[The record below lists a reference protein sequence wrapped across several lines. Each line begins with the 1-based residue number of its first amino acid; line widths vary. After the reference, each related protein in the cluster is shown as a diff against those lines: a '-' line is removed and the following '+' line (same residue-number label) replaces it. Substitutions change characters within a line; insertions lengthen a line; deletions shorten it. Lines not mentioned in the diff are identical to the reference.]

1 MNSTIGLYFHIPFCR
16 SKCAYCDFFSGKADE
31 ADYDR
36 YTSELKKKTEYWGA
50 SADEIISSVYFGGG
64 TPSVLGTDRLIDIL
78 QCAKQSFSIREN
90 AEITLEVNPESGL
103 KLDFH
108 RLKSAG
114 FNRISIGM
122 QSSDERELKTLG
134 RIHSPSDAK
143 KTVEKAK
150 KGGFENI
157 SLDLMMGIP
166 HQTKESLKRSID
178 FCAECGV
185 THISSYIMKV
195 EQGTRFYS
203 IKEQLQLP
211 DEDEQASLYL
221 FAVDYLD
228 KLGFNQ
234 YEISNF
240 SKTGFESRHNTLYW
254 KCGEY
259 IGIGPSAHS
268 FYHGKRFYYE
278 RDIQSFFDGK
288 ITDDGTGGDESEYIM
303 LALRLRSG
311 LDFAEYEKRFGCPL
325 PQSTYTKIQKY
336 ARAGFMECDSKRAC
350 FTPRGFL
357 VSNAIL
363 SDIL

>member
-311 LDFAEYEKRFGCPL
+311 LDFAEYE
-325 PQSTYTKIQKY
+325 
-336 ARAGFMECDSKRAC
+336 
-350 FTPRGFL
+350 
-357 VSNAIL
+357 
-363 SDIL
+363 